1 MSGARPPVRFLQRL
15 GMSRR
20 DLLKAAPV
28 AGAGAAALGL
38 GLLGREHLAR
48 RRTHGV
54 CRFCLIHCG
63 VTATTEGKRL
73 VRVEGDVD
81 SKTRGFLC
89 LHGHAMPEVVHSD
102 RRVRMPL
109 VREGDTFREVGWD
122 EALARIAE
130 RLERVKADFGPQAL
144 MVQTGWPLVRHPLVG
159 LLHRFCQAFGTPN
172 LATVGSFCE
181 TAGRM
186 GKALTVG
193 SKYGPNF
200 HRVRTL
206 VLWGANPTHTLPI
219 ASHLVAEKATT
230 GNLVVVDP
238 VRTELA
244 AIATEH
250 LRVRPGTDGA
260 LALAMMHVI
269 IGERLYDRTF
279 IEVETVGFDELRA
292 LAERYPPEAV
302 ADLTTVP
309 REQIVRVARL
319 LARDVPTSVW
329 EGLGIEHH
337 ENGVQTVRAVAVLE
351 GLCRRAGQPE
361 VNELLSPVGPR
372 FHDEP
377 LPALLRPATA
387 EPVPPPV
394 KVKPLGYASYPM
406 FEIFNREAQGNLLA
420 DAVLHDEP
428 YPVRALL
435 VVAANTFITAPGSE
449 QLRAAAAR
457 LSLLVTVDPFLTF
470 TAQLSDF
477 VLPACTFAEAPTVDA
492 SDEEVAQGSMVA
504 PQHQAWP
511 DWKVVFELARA
522 LGLGRYFPWSSFRE
536 AMEAPRRPYRVD
548 PEHQPR
554 PDPPAPGDP
563 PPRFGTLSGKLELAS
578 GLLRRHGFAAV
589 PEWTPS
595 VEQPDADYPLLL
607 VTGPR
612 TRAFINSQFHQVPS
626 VLGKMPEPEVL
637 LHPDRARSAGVA
649 DGQRVAIV
657 SPHGRVEMR
666 LRVTVDVHQD
676 AAVTPAGWETA
687 KVNVLH
693 HPKRLDPISGFP
705 AFRSGVCRIE
715 PLRSA

>member
-1 MSGARPPVRFLQRL
+1 MSAPREPVRFLQRL
-15 GMSRR
+15 GVSRR
-20 DLLKAAPV
+20 DLLKAVPV
-28 AGAGAAALGL
+28 AGAGAAVLGL
-38 GLLGREHLAR
+38 GWAGKQRLDS

-63 VTATTEGKRL
+63 VTATTEGSRL
-73 VRVEGDVD
+73 VRVEGDVA

-109 VREGDTFREVGWD
+109 VREGDTFREVGWS

-130 RLERVKADFGPQAL
+130 RLERVKGEFGPQAFV
-144 MVQTGWPLVRHPLVG
+144 VQTGWPLVRHPLVG

-186 GKALTVG
+186 GKALTLG
-193 SKYGPNF
+193 SKYSPNF

-206 VLWGANPTHTLPI
+206 VLWGANPTHSLPI
-219 ASHLVAEKATT
+219 VTHLVVEKAKT
-230 GNLVVVDP
+230 GKLIVVDP

-250 LRVRPGTDGA
+250 LSVRPGTDGA

-269 IGERLYDRTF
+269 VAERLYDQAF
-279 IEVETVGFDELRA
+279 IESQTVGFEELQA
-292 LAERYPPEAV
+292 LVASYPPEA
-302 ADLTTVP
+302 AATLTTVP
-309 REQIVRVARL
+309 KEQIIRVARL
-319 LARDVPTSVW
+319 LAREVPTAVW

-351 GLCRRAGQPE
+351 ALCRRTGQPE
-361 VNELLSPVGPR
+361 VNELLTPVGAN
-372 FHDEP
+372 FYEEP

-394 KVKPLGYASYPM
+394 QSKPLGYASYPM
-406 FEIFNREAQGNLLA
+406 FETFNREAHGALLA
-420 DAVLHDEP
+420 DAVLKDEP
-428 YPVRALL
+428 YPVRALM
-435 VVAANTFITAPGSE
+435 VVAANSFVTAPGSARLHE
-449 QLRAAAAR
+449 AAAR
-457 LSLLVTVDPFLTF
+457 LALFVTVDPFLTA

-492 SDEEVAQGSMVA
+492 SDEEVANGSMVV

-511 DWKVVFELARA
+511 DWKIVFELARA
-522 LGLGRYFPWSSFRE
+522 LGLGHYFPWTSFQQ
-536 AMEAPRRPYRVD
+536 AMQAPRRPYRLD

-554 PDPPAPGDP
+554 PQPPAQKDASPA
-563 PPRFGTLSGKLELAS
+563 FGTLSGKLELAS
-578 GLLRRHGFAAV
+578 GLLRRFGFDAV
-589 PEWTPS
+589 PNWNPPTQ
-595 VEQPDADYPLLL
+595 QPNAQYPLVL

-612 TRAFINSQFHQVPS
+612 TRAFINSQFHRVPS
-626 VLGKMPEPEVL
+626 VVGKMREPEVL
-637 LHPDRARSAGVA
+637 LHADRARAAGLS
-649 DGQRVAIV
+649 DGQWVAIL

-666 LRVTVDVHQD
+666 LRVTTDVHPD
-676 AAVTPAGWETA
+676 AAVAPSGWETA
-687 KVNVLH
+687 NVNLLH
-693 HPKRLDPISGFP
+693 DPGRRDPISGFP
-705 AFRSGVCRIE
+705 AFRSGICRIE
-715 PLRSA
+715 AVRTA

>member
-1 MSGARPPVRFLQRL
+1 MSGERVPVRFVQRL

-20 DLLKAAPV
+20 ELLKVAPV
-28 AGAGAAALGL
+28 AGAAGAALGL
-38 GLLGREHLAR
+38 GLVGRQRPRVAHTR
-48 RRTHGV
+48 GV
-54 CRFCLIHCG
+54 CRYCLVHCG
-63 VTATTEGKRL
+63 VRATTEGSRL

-81 SKTRGFLC
+81 SRTKGFLC
-89 LHGHAMPEVVHSD
+89 LHGHAIPEVVHSD
-102 RRVRMPL
+102 RRLRLPL
-109 VREGDTFREVGWD
+109 AREGDTFREVGWD
-122 EALARIAE
+122 EALSRIAA
-130 RLERVKADFGPQAL
+130 RLQAVRAEFGPEAL

-193 SKYGPNF
+193 SKYAPSF

-206 VLWGANPTHTLPI
+206 VLWGANPTHSLPI
-219 ASHLVAEKATT
+219 VSHLVAEKRST
-230 GNLVVVDP
+230 GSLIVVDP

-244 AIATEH
+244 AIANEH

-260 LALAMMHVI
+260 LALAMMQVI
-269 IGERLYDRTF
+269 VDEGLFDRAF
-279 IEVETVGFDELRA
+279 VDSETVGFDELRA
-292 LAERYPPEAV
+292 LVARYPPEAV
-302 ADLTTVP
+302 AALTTVP
-309 REQIVRVARL
+309 REQIVRVART
-319 LARDVPTSVW
+319 LAREAPTSVW

-351 GLCRRAGQPE
+351 ALCRRSGQPE
-361 VNELLSPVGPR
+361 VNDLLTPVGPR
-372 FHDEP
+372 FHDEL
-377 LPALLRPATA
+377 LPALVRPTTA

-394 KVKPLGYASYPM
+394 RARPLGYQRFPL
-406 FEIFNREAQGNLLA
+406 FEVFNREAQGNLLA
-420 DAVLHDEP
+420 RAVLEDDP

-435 VVAANTFITAPGSE
+435 VVAANTLVTAPGSD

-457 LSLLVTVDPFLTF
+457 LSLLVTVDPFLTL
-470 TAQLSDF
+470 TARLSDF

-492 SDEEVAQGSMVA
+492 TDEEVAQGGMVA
-504 PQHQAWP
+504 PQHGAWP
-511 DWKVVFELARA
+511 DWKVLFELARA
-522 LGLGRYFPWSSFRE
+522 LGLGRYFPWGSFRE
-536 AMEAPRRPYRVD
+536 AMEAPRRPYRPD

-554 PDPPAPGDP
+554 PDPPPAGAP

-578 GLLRRHGFAAV
+578 GLLRRHGYDAV
-589 PEWTPS
+589 PSWTPPG
-595 VEQPDADYPLLL
+595 EQPDDDFPLVL

-637 LHPDRARSAGVA
+637 LHPDRARTAQVA

-666 LRVTVDVHQD
+666 LRVTEDVHPD
-676 AAVTPAGWETA
+676 AAVAPAGWETA
-687 KVNVLH
+687 NVNVLH
-693 HPKRLDPISGFP
+693 HPGRIDPISGFP
-705 AFRSGVCRIE
+705 AFRSGICRIE
-715 PLRSA
+715 PLRSV

>member
-1 MSGARPPVRFLQRL
+1 MSGARPPVRFLQRF

-20 DLLKAAPV
+20 TLLKAAPV

-38 GLLGREHLAR
+38 GLIGRERPAR
-48 RRTHGV
+48 RQTHGV
-54 CRFCLIHCG
+54 CRFCLVHCG
-63 VTATTEGKRL
+63 VTATTEGSRL
-73 VRVEGDVD
+73 VRVEGDVQ

-89 LHGHAMPEVVHSD
+89 LNGHAMPEVVHSD

-109 VREGDTFREVGWD
+109 AREGDTFREVSWD
-122 EALARIAE
+122 EALARVAE
-130 RLERVKADFGPQAL
+130 RLERVRKEFGPQAL

-159 LLHRFCQAFGTPN
+159 FLHRFCQAFGTPN

-193 SKYGPNF
+193 SKYSPSF

-206 VLWGANPTHTLPI
+206 VLWGANPTHALPI
-219 ASHLVAEKATT
+219 VSHLVAEKAST
-230 GNLVVVDP
+230 GKLVVVDP

-244 AIATEH
+244 ALATEH

-260 LALAMMHVI
+260 LALGLMHVLVA
-269 IGERLYDRTF
+269 ERLYDRRF
-279 IEVETVGFDELRA
+279 VESETVGFDELSA
-292 LAERYPPEAV
+292 LVERYPPEAV
-302 ADLTTVP
+302 AGLTTVP

-319 LARDVPTSVW
+319 LAREVPTSVW

-351 GLCRRAGQPE
+351 ALCRRSGQEE
-361 VNELLSPVGPR
+361 VNDLLTPVRAG
-372 FHDEP
+372 FYGEP
-377 LPALLRPATA
+377 LPALVRPMTA

-394 KVKPLGYASYPM
+394 TVRPLGYASYPL
-406 FEIFNREAQGNLLA
+406 FETFNREAQGNLLA
-420 DAVLHDEP
+420 DAVLRDEP

-435 VVAANTFITAPGSE
+435 VVAANSFLTAPGSDR
-449 QLRAAAAR
+449 LREAAAR
-457 LSLLVTVDPFLTF
+457 LSLLVTVDPFLTL
-470 TAQLSDF
+470 TARLSDF

-511 DWKVVFELARA
+511 DWKVLFELARA

-536 AMEAPRRPYRVD
+536 AMLAPRRPYRAD
-548 PEHQPR
+548 PDHQPQ
-554 PDPPAPGDP
+554 PDPPLPGAPA
-563 PPRFGTLSGKLELAS
+563 PRFGTLSGRLELAS
-578 GLLRRHGFAAV
+578 GLLRRHGFPAV
-589 PEWTPS
+589 PEWAPPA
-595 VEQPDADYPLLL
+595 ERPDADYPLVL

-612 TRAFINSQFHQVPS
+612 TRAFINSQFHEVPS
-626 VLGKMPEPEVL
+626 VRARMPEPEVL
-637 LHPDRARSAGVA
+637 LHPDPARAAGVA
-649 DGQRVAIV
+649 DGERVAIV

-666 LRVTVDVHQD
+666 LRITADVHRD
-676 AAVTPAGWETA
+676 AAVAPAGWESA
-687 KVNVLH
+687 NVNVLH
-693 HPKRLDPISGFP
+693 SPRRLDPISGFP

-715 PLRSA
+715 PLRPA